1 MPVIDLSESP
11 EDTGEV
17 GKKKMNSVWD
27 DDSDS
32 DDDENSDAGA
42 SGGAASSAVSSSSS
56 SSSAS
61 AVRKEEALMMKPPVN
76 YTLESFY
83 ASRKGAH
90 GRRESHGRFRSAGS
104 EASSGGRAVK
114 KRRARAVVVLKAS
127 KPKPKSS
134 GLRGQPSA
142 SQVAQVNGALAAF
155 GRQK

>member
-17 GKKKMNSVWD
+17 EKKKMNSVWED
-27 DDSDS
+27 GSDS

-76 YTLESFY
+76 YTLQSFY

-90 GRRESHGRFRSAGS
+90 GRREGHGRFRSAGS
-104 EASSGGRAVK
+104 EAGSGGRPVKK
-114 KRRARAVVVLKAS
+114 KRRAVVVKAS
-127 KPKPKSS
+127 KPKPKLS